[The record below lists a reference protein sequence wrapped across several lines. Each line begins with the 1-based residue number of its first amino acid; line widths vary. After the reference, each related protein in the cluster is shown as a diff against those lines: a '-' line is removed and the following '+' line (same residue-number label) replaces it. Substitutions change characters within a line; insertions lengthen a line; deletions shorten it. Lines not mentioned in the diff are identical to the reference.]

1 MTLQQITSVAA
12 KLTVMLMVLSFVL
25 AVLVHMMRRELD
37 PAATP
42 FSAYLSG
49 SSRRVGLACYA
60 CLVAGIA
67 AFALAT
73 VSRPGL
79 DIGLIAVS
87 ALYLPSIVFVAIAA
101 ATARA
106 DLPLAHVDSPRA
118 RWWHRKSAFLA
129 FLFAITAIVLHTWL
143 WRNEEILEPAWP
155 LLGVLAAILVAL
167 FAFLSFV
174 SLKFKG
180 VVQKSLIV
188 GILAWFSWVALI
200 MQD

>member
-1 MTLQQITSVAA
+1 MTLQQLTSVAA

-60 CLVAGIA
+60 CLVVGIA

-79 DIGLIAVS
+79 DIGLSAVS
-87 ALYLPSIVFVAIAA
+87 ALYLLSVAFVAIAA
-101 ATARA
+101 ATARE
-106 DLPLAHVDSPRA
+106 DLPLAHVDNPRA

-143 WRNEEILEPAWP
+143 WRNEEFLRAVWP
-155 LLGVLAAILVAL
+155 LLGVLAAILVVL
-167 FAFLSFV
+167 FAVLSFV
-174 SLKFKG
+174 SLRFKG

-188 GILAWFSWVALI
+188 GIMLWFSWVALM
-200 MQD
+200 MQN

>member
-1 MTLQQITSVAA
+1 MTLQQITSIAA
-12 KLTVMLMVLSFVL
+12 KLAIMLMVLSFLL
-25 AVLVHMMRRELD
+25 AVLAHIMRRELD

-49 SSRRVGLACYA
+49 TSRHVGLACYA

-73 VSRPGL
+73 LSRPGL
-79 DIGLIAVS
+79 DVGLSAVS
-87 ALYLPSIVFVAIAA
+87 TLYLLSIAFVAIAA

-106 DLPLAHVDSPRA
+106 DLPLAHVDNPRA

-143 WRNEEILEPAWP
+143 WRNEEFLKSAAP
-155 LLGVLAAILVAL
+155 LLGVLVAILVAL
-167 FAFLSFV
+167 FVVLSFV

-180 VVQKSLIV
+180 VVQKALIV
-188 GILAWFSWVALI
+188 GILVWFSWVALV
-200 MQD
+200 MQN

>member
-37 PAATP
+37 SAATP

-60 CLVAGIA
+60 CLVVGIA

-79 DIGLIAVS
+79 DVGLSAVS
-87 ALYLPSIVFVAIAA
+87 TLYLLSIVFVAIAA

-106 DLPLAHVDSPRA
+106 DLPLAHVDNPRA
-118 RWWHRKSAFLA
+118 RLWHRKSAFLA
-129 FLFAITAIVLHTWL
+129 FLFAIAAIVLHTWL
-143 WRNEEILEPAWP
+143 ARNEEFLKAVWP
-155 LLGVLAAILVAL
+155 LPGVLAAILVVL
-167 FAFLSFV
+167 FAVLSFV

-180 VVQKSLIV
+180 IVQKSLMV
-188 GILAWFSWVALI
+188 GIMVWFSWVAL
-200 MQD
+200 MMRS

>member
-1 MTLQQITSVAA
+1 MTLQQVTTVAA
-12 KLTVMLMVLSFVL
+12 ELTVMLMIFSFMM
-25 AVLVHMMRRELD
+25 AVLVHITRRELD

-60 CLVAGIA
+60 CLVVGIA

-79 DIGLIAVS
+79 DAGLIAVS
-87 ALYLPSIVFVAIAA
+87 ALYLLSIVFVAIAA

-129 FLFAITAIVLHTWL
+129 FFFAITAIVLHTWL
-143 WRNEEILEPAWP
+143 WRSEEFLKAVWP
-155 LLGVLAAILVAL
+155 LPGVLAAILVGL
-167 FAFLSFV
+167 FVFLSFV
-174 SLKFKG
+174 SLRFKG

-188 GILAWFSWVALI
+188 GILVWFSWVALM
-200 MQD
+200 MQN

>member
-1 MTLQQITSVAA
+1 MTLQQVTFGAA
-12 KLTVMLMVLSFVL
+12 ELTIMLMVLSFVL
-25 AVLVHMMRRELD
+25 AVLVHVMRRELD

-60 CLVAGIA
+60 CLVVGIA

-73 VSRPGL
+73 VSHPGP
-79 DIGLIAVS
+79 DVGLSAVS
-87 ALYLPSIVFVAIAA
+87 ALYLLSIVFVAIAA

-106 DLPLAHVDSPRA
+106 DLPLAHVENPRA
-118 RWWHRKSAFLA
+118 RRWHRKSAFLA

-143 WRNEEILEPAWP
+143 WRSEEFLKAVWP
-155 LLGVLAAILVAL
+155 LPGVLAAILVAL
-167 FAFLSFV
+167 FVFLSFV

-188 GILAWFSWVALI
+188 GILAWFSWVALT

>member
-1 MTLQQITSVAA
+1 MTLQQITSVASA
-12 KLTVMLMVLSFVL
+12 LTVILMALSFVL
-25 AVLVHMMRRELD
+25 AVRVHVMRRELD

-42 FSAYLSG
+42 FSTYLSG
-49 SSRRVGLACYA
+49 TSRRVGLACYA

-67 AFALAT
+67 AFMLAT

-79 DIGLIAVS
+79 DVALSAVS
-87 ALYLPSIVFVAIAA
+87 TLYLLSIVFVTITA

-106 DLPLAHVDSPRA
+106 DLSLHVDSPRA

-129 FLFAITAIVLHTWL
+129 FLFAIAAIVLHTWL
-143 WRNEEILEPAWP
+143 WRNEEFLKPAGP
-155 LLGVLAAILVAL
+155 LLGVLAATLAAL
-167 FAFLSFV
+167 FVVLSML

-180 VVQKSLIV
+180 IVQKSLIV
-188 GILAWFSWVALI
+188 GILVWFSWVALM